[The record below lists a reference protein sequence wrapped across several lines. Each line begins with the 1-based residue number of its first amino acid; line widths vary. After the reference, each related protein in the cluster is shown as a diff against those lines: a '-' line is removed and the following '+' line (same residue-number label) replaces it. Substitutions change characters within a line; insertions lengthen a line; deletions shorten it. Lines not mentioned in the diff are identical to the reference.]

1 MAGER
6 ERCLAAGFSGYLTK
20 PINFKELISVLSQ
33 LRNFSQDALRS
44 NER

>member
-6 ERCLAAGFSGYLTK
+6 DRCMAAGFSGYLTK
-20 PINFKELISVLSQ
+20 PINFKDMIAILSQ
-33 LRNFSQDALRS
+33 EKKFAQDPLRS